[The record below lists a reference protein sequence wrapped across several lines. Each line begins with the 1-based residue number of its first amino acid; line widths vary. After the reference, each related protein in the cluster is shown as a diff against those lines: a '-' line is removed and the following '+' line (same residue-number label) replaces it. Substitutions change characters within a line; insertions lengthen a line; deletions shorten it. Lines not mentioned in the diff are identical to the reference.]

1 MIKVFTKNENGKIEF
16 TKEEL
21 EKLLN
26 EVWYDGK
33 NNGNYYWAS
42 PGWTSPTITY
52 NGTGVSNKDEVTIT
66 TISEGKH
73 ADGA

>member
-16 TKEEL
+16 TEEEL

-33 NNGNYYWAS
+33 SNGNYYWSS
-42 PGWTSPTITY
+42 PGWTSTTIAC
-52 NGTGVSNKDEVTIT
+52 NGTGVINKDGVTIT
-66 TISEGKH
+66 TLSEEKH
-73 ADGA
+73 ATD